1 MLVAPDARRT
11 RHNTNLTFT
20 GPPIVPA
27 EAEPQL
33 AASQTRAVAG
43 EDFMACNVV
52 RDPAN
57 NFRIGGATV
66 LWEWTSSLT

>member
-1 MLVAPDARRT
+1 M
-11 RHNTNLTFT
+11 
-20 GPPIVPA
+20 VPA

-52 RDPAN
+52 CDPAN
-57 NFRIGGATV
+57 NFVSAV
-66 LWEWTSSLT
+66 LP